1 MTEDIQDMEDI
12 LSSIKSILEEDENKQ
27 AQPHK
32 EDLDV
37 DVLDDVL
44 STPSDDD
51 ILELSPDMMV
61 SDDIVLDANNADE
74 TQDIVFNDLIDDLNS
89 EEIPPIDADTDD
101 TNIVDMILSEDND
114 LDSSSNDEKEIE
126 DPFIE
131 NITAVDESVDDLLS
145 NTQESDDLINNNVGE
160 EPTIDFIN
168 DIIAES
174 NQEEPVL
181 PVDTINEEIPV
192 FEQEILPQDAV
203 IEQDE
208 VINEVYEAIVP
219 EVDDNGVDAFVQ
231 EQEIAEDS
239 EKNVESS
246 FEELDQQM
254 SESGNIVEDLEIEPV
269 DDTSTASHKDTT
281 DVSANIIS
289 NFAKMFSR
297 DESQTSHSEET
308 SPEITSVGNASKTLE
323 EFVLDSVVRVVG
335 KEIAQQWN
343 NGADFKTFA
352 ENEIIRQTKEWIND
366 NLPSLVEKVV
376 KQEIERV
383 IAKVGS

>member
-27 AQPHK
+27 AQSHK

-61 SDDIVLDANNADE
+61 SDDIALDVNSANE
-74 TQDIVFNDLIDDLNS
+74 TQDVVFNDLIDDLNP
-89 EEIPPIDADTDD
+89 EEISPIDADTDD

-131 NITAVDESVDDLLS
+131 NITAVDDLLP
-145 NTQESDDLINNNVGE
+145 NTQESDDLINNNIGE

-181 PVDTINEEIPV
+181 PVDAINEETPV
-192 FEQEILPQDAV
+192 FEQASFSQDEFV
-203 IEQDE
+203 EQDE
-208 VINEVYEAIVP
+208 VLNEVYEAIVP
-219 EVDDNGVDAFVQ
+219 EIEDKGIDAFIQ
-231 EQEIAEDS
+231 EHEISEDS
-239 EKNVESS
+239 EEIVKSS

-254 SESGNIVEDLEIEPV
+254 PESGNIVEDLEIEPV
-269 DDTSTASHKDTT
+269 EDISTASHKDTT

-297 DESQTSHSEET
+297 DESQTSPSEEI
-308 SPEITSVGNASKTLE
+308 SPEITSVGNDSKTLE

>member
-89 EEIPPIDADTDD
+89 EEISPINADTDD
-101 TNIVDMILSEDND
+101 TNIVDMILSEDNN

-126 DPFIE
+126 DQFIE

-181 PVDTINEEIPV
+181 PVDTINEETPV
-192 FEQEILPQDAV
+192 FEQEILSKDAV
-203 IEQDE
+203 IEHDE

-219 EVDDNGVDAFVQ
+219 EVDDNGVDAFIQ

-239 EKNVESS
+239 EKNVEST

-269 DDTSTASHKDTT
+269 EDASTASHKDTT

-297 DESQTSHSEET
+297 DEIQTSPSEET

>member
-27 AQPHK
+27 AQHHK

-37 DVLDDVL
+37 DVLGDVL

-61 SDDIVLDANNADE
+61 SDDIVLDANSADE

-89 EEIPPIDADTDD
+89 EEISPIDTDD
-101 TNIVDMILSEDND
+101 TNIVDMILSEGND

-174 NQEEPVL
+174 NQEEPIL

-192 FEQEILPQDAV
+192 FEQEILPQDVV

-208 VINEVYEAIVP
+208 VINEV
-219 EVDDNGVDAFVQ
+219 
-231 EQEIAEDS
+231 
-239 EKNVESS
+239 
-246 FEELDQQM
+246 
-254 SESGNIVEDLEIEPV
+254 
-269 DDTSTASHKDTT
+269 
-281 DVSANIIS
+281 
-289 NFAKMFSR
+289 
-297 DESQTSHSEET
+297 
-308 SPEITSVGNASKTLE
+308 
-323 EFVLDSVVRVVG
+323 
-335 KEIAQQWN
+335 
-343 NGADFKTFA
+343 
-352 ENEIIRQTKEWIND
+352 
-366 NLPSLVEKVV
+366 
-376 KQEIERV
+376 
-383 IAKVGS
+383 